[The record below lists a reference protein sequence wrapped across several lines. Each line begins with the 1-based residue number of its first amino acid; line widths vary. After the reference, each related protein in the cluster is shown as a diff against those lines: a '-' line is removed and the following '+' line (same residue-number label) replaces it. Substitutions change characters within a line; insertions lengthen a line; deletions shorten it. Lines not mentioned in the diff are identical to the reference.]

1 MESSYTP
8 VAYEYREIIE
18 EQIAKKAS
26 GKVFFWAGEMKVDEV
41 AGSPVKLEE
50 VVDKGMF
57 VTFDNGAQ
65 VRIDRIITFFG
76 KPGAGFDEYDSY
88 ANQCLSCQAG
98 VPL

>member
-1 MESSYTP
+1 MENSYTP
-8 VAYEYREIIE
+8 VDYVYREIIE
-18 EQIAKKAS
+18 DQIAKKIS
-26 GKVFFWAGEMKVDEV
+26 GKVFFWAGDMIVDEV
-41 AGSPVKLEE
+41 IGSPVKLEE
-50 VVDKGMF
+50 IAGKGWF
-57 VTFDNGAQ
+57 VFFDNGAE

>member
-1 MESSYTP
+1 MENSYTP

-18 EQIAKKAS
+18 DLIAKKSS

-41 AGSPVKLEE
+41 IGTPIKMEE
-50 VVDKGMF
+50 IDGKGVF
-57 VTFDNGAQ
+57 VFFDNGAQ